1 MDPEIGSLAQSG
13 AATLVT
19 LMATDAWQAARE
31 GFVQLWRR
39 AHPER
44 AEAVTAELDAGYS
57 EVRAATVADDQVV
70 LSEVRAEWQGRL
82 RRLLVGHPEAAAEL
96 RRLLDEISPPAST
109 ADTSVTS
116 VTQRATA
123 SGRAR
128 VYQAGR
134 DQHITER

>member
-1 MDPEIGSLAQSG
+1 
-13 AATLVT
+13 
-19 LMATDAWQAARE
+19 MATDAWQAARE

-39 AHPER
+39 VQPLR
-44 AEAVTAELDAGYS
+44 AEAVAAELDAGQA
-57 EVRAATVADDQVV
+57 EVRAAIEVDDQEV

-82 RRLLVGHPEAAAEL
+82 RRLLVARPEAAAEL
-96 RRLLDEISPPAST
+96 RRLLDEIAPPAS
-109 ADTSVTS
+109 AVDPA

-123 SGRAR
+123 SGHAR

>member
-1 MDPEIGSLAQSG
+1 MDPEIISLAQGGG
-13 AATLVT
+13 AALVT
-19 LMATDAWQAARE
+19 LMATDAWQVARE

-39 AHPER
+39 VQPHR
-44 AEAVTAELDAGYS
+44 AETVAAELDAGRA
-57 EVRAATVADDQVV
+57 EVLAAIEVDDQEV

-82 RRLLVGHPEAAAEL
+82 RRLLVARPEAAAEL
-96 RRLLDEISPPAST
+96 RRLLDEIAPPAST
-109 ADTSVTS
+109 VDPA

-123 SGRAR
+123 SGHAR

>member
-1 MDPEIGSLAQSG
+1 MDPEIISLAQGGG
-13 AATLVT
+13 AALVT

-39 AHPER
+39 VQPHR
-44 AEAVTAELDAGYS
+44 AEAVAAELDAGQA
-57 EVRAATVADDQVV
+57 EVLAAIEADDQEV

-82 RRLLVGHPEAAAEL
+82 RRLLVARPEAAAEL
-96 RRLLDEISPPAST
+96 RRLLDEIAPPAS
-109 ADTSVTS
+109 ADPV

-123 SGRAR
+123 SGHAR

-134 DQHITER
+134 DQHIIER